1 MMCDL
6 ANVPDVS
13 ANLWHGLD
21 DSKAIAGYLAEPM
34 KVPLPQGEGK
44 KQSEFGQVF
53 IPMPQCPDTGRVLRF
68 QDPIDEARY
77 SDLFDAAPESPG
89 SVVTRGGSRV
99 YFPPGLDPPV
109 NTPSHGSTLH
119 AEGNCKPCAWFWKPG
134 SCQNGKDCMH
144 CHLCPKDELKMRK
157 KAKSA
162 FMRLGLT
169 TPKPDAEETAAV
181 QLALSSF
188 CMSPK
193 AKEKGDFCETS
204 EQGSTVATAS
214 EREYSDASASPRQP
228 LAGEALTEMP
238 VTKLASQGSNFHGNG
253 NCRPCAWF
261 WKPTGCL
268 NGEECRHC
276 HMCPPG
282 EVKNRKK
289 NKLAM
294 LRLGLAT
301 PTAAATNAKAL
312 AWQLHDVLLRAAPA
326 CSRTPSPWTR
336 QPRDRSSIA
345 KRCQAWSSHVKDA
358 AASIRLSS
366 WAIGIAPAP
375 MTDCLQPQEPQWRSP
390 DLVFSAELHARCL
403 AEGWCTSCHGTA
415 CLHRPSC
422 SIHLP
427 QWGTRACSFLWLD
440 WRYSRATCAPRDV
453 SRPRPF

>member
-1 MMCDL
+1 MRCVRMSEC
-6 ANVPDVS
+6 S
-13 ANLWHGLD
+13 A
-21 DSKAIAGYLAEPM
+21 M
-34 KVPLPQGEGK
+34 
-44 KQSEFGQVF
+44 
-53 IPMPQCPDTGRVLRF
+53 TG
-68 QDPIDEARY
+68 
-77 SDLFDAAPESPG
+77 S
-89 SVVTRGGSRV
+89 
-99 YFPPGLDPPV
+99 
-109 NTPSHGSTLH
+109 
-119 AEGNCKPCAWFWKPG
+119 
-134 SCQNGKDCMH
+134 
-144 CHLCPKDELKMRK
+144 
-157 KAKSA
+157 
-162 FMRLGLT
+162 
-169 TPKPDAEETAAV
+169 
-181 QLALSSF
+181 
-188 CMSPK
+188 
-193 AKEKGDFCETS
+193 
-204 EQGSTVATAS
+204 
-214 EREYSDASASPRQP
+214 
-228 LAGEALTEMP
+228 
-238 VTKLASQGSNFHGNG
+238 
-253 NCRPCAWF
+253 
-261 WKPTGCL
+261 
-268 NGEECRHC
+268 GEEPEEEQACALVMLWLGSHYASC
-276 HMCPPG
+276 SAAA
-282 EVKNRKK
+282 E
-289 NKLAM
+289 AM